1 MKNQNAQAKLDA
13 LSLAIRDA
21 CIDLHNLQDSLQPI
35 DDVDGLVDPM
45 KASLV
50 RLEAK
55 FRNLLLG
62 ESQEK
67 LFGLEIINQEAWDWY
82 NGRNLYGDNLSEI
95 DPKVYHALLAMDD
108 HSLSIRGLAK
118 VKAED
123 APPAP
128 ARTRRPRAR

>member
-21 CIDLHNLQDSLQPI
+21 CIDLHNLQTEIDVGNPCGIDSDKI
-35 DDVDGLVDPM
+35 FRIE
-45 KASLV
+45 S
-50 RLEAK
+50 K

-67 LFGLEIINQEAWDWY
+67 LFGLEIVNQEAWDWY
-82 NGRNLYGDNLSEI
+82 NGRNLYGDNLSDI
-95 DPKVYHALLAMDD
+95 DPKVYHALLSMDD

-128 ARTRRPRAR
+128 ARVRKPRVK